1 MPLHMR
7 SALFGSALVL
17 LICACAIPHW
27 PVDGRLT
34 SPYGLRF
41 RGISP
46 DIHPGVD
53 VAAPAGTP
61 VHAMKPGRVVF
72 ASTMSGYGLTVILQ
86 HGASTHTLYA
96 HLSEILV
103 RSGEEVN
110 GSTAIGRVGATGNA
124 TAPHL
129 HFEVLRWGQQ
139 EDPVPLL
146 GGRPGT

>member
-1 MPLHMR
+1 MR
-7 SALFGSALVL
+7 RVILGGAFL
-17 LICACAIPHW
+17 LISACAIPHW
-27 PVDGRLT
+27 PVEGRLT

-53 VAAPAGTP
+53 IAAPSGTP

-72 ASTMSGYGLTVILQ
+72 AGTMSGYGLTVILQ
-86 HGASTHTLYA
+86 HGTSMRTLYA

-103 RSGEEVN
+103 RSGEEV
-110 GSTAIGRVGATGNA
+110 SRSSPIGRVGATGNA

-129 HFEVLRWGQQ
+129 HFEVRRWGRQ

-146 GGRPGT
+146 GRQPGTE